1 MSTEDKIRL
10 LRENA
15 ARFRSRAIVDPFQAD
30 ALRRQAQACDRQVL
44 ALRRGE

>member
-1 MSTEDKIRL
+1 MTTDDRIRL

-15 ARFRSRAIVDPFQAD
+15 ARFRRRAITNPWEAD
-30 ALRRQAQACDRQVL
+30 ALRRQAQACDRQVM